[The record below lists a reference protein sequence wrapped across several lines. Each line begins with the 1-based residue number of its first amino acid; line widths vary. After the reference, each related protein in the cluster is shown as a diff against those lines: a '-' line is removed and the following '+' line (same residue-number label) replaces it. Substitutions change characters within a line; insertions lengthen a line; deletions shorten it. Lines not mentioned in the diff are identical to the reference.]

1 MERPDAAWLADELD
15 RATAQVSRFAAMIP
29 ESRMRVPPPSR
40 GSEAPLGTWS
50 AHQLIS
56 HLLDWESR
64 DVVRALGRLV
74 GESDAPAAP
83 RTPYDPEP
91 AVPDL
96 LAALAGVRR
105 EEARLVRLAGTA
117 RLENATRSDG
127 RSFLWLLAHV
137 VQHNWEHA
145 NTIGQIALLWDHH
158 EERLSR

>member
-1 MERPDAAWLADELD
+1 MERPDADWLADELE

-29 ESRMRVPPPSR
+29 EARLRAAPPSLAND
-40 GSEAPLGTWS
+40 APLGTWS

-64 DVVRALGRLV
+64 DVVRALARLV
-74 GESDAPAAP
+74 GESDAPTAP
-83 RTPYDPEP
+83 RMPYDPAP
-91 AVPDL
+91 AVSDL

-105 EEARLVRLAGTA
+105 EEARLVRLAGTP
-117 RLENATRSDG
+117 RLERTTRPDG
-127 RSFLWLLAHV
+127 RSFLWLIAHV

-145 NTIGQIALLWDHH
+145 NTVGQIALLWDHH